1 MQFEIRNSKFAIRD
15 SSLLRTR
22 SKMTMDLSVRPAAK
36 MKLVGGRL
44 FLDFINTAGGRRSD
58 PSPRR
63 AIPDAVVILRDK
75 LNDYFD
81 LLAWGCHTNLVNEAD
96 LRELTREARRRE
108 DEASRVLERA
118 IALREAGYRICR
130 AILAKKPAQ
139 VTDLDLLNREIA
151 IARRHEVLAP
161 SSDGFL
167 WEWSSVT
174 SELDRM
180 LWPVVRSAAEFL
192 TTGDLTRLHV
202 CGGEDCGWLFEDSS
216 RNRSRQWCTMQ
227 DCGNLAKVRR
237 FRTRL
242 RNAAKKSE

>member
-1 MQFEIRNSKFAIRD
+1 MN
-15 SSLLRTR
+15 
-22 SKMTMDLSVRPAAK
+22 LSERAAAT

-58 PSPRR
+58 PSQRR
-63 AIPDAVVILRDK
+63 ANPDAVVILGDK

-81 LLAWGCHTNLVNEAD
+81 LLAWGRHTDSLNESD
-96 LRELTREARRRE
+96 LRTLIREAGRRE
-108 DEASRVLERA
+108 DEAARVLERA

-130 AILAKKPAQ
+130 AVLGKRQPHAS
-139 VTDLDLLNREIA
+139 DLDLLNREIA
-151 IARRHEVLAP
+151 IARCHEKLTTA
-161 SSDGFL
+161 SDGFV
-167 WEWSSVT
+167 WHWTSVT

-180 LWPVVRSAAEFL
+180 LWPVARSAAEL
-192 TTGDLTRLHV
+192 LATGDLTRLHA

-216 RNRSRQWCTMQ
+216 RNRSRRWCTMQ

-242 RNAAKKSE
+242 RDAGKSRE